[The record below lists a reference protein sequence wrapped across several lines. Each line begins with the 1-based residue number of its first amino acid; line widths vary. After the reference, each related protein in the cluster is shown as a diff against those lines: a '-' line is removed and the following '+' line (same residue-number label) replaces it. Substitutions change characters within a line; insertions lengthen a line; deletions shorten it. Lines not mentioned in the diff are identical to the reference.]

1 MACGLRLGECEC
13 EVTSYSGVP
22 AEEMLEEGRRRSGVL
37 KKYRIADFS
46 LTYVGLP
53 EEWNVSVYNT

>member
-1 MACGLRLGECEC
+1 MS

-22 AEEMLEEGRRRSGVL
+22 AEEMLEEEGRRRSGVL

-46 LTYVGLP
+46 LTH
-53 EEWNVSVYNT
+53 T